1 MLPASPL
8 ILTSS
13 RPEIALTNYHGEMS
27 SGLEGRFGIPNASND
42 KMTRYDD
49 DDKQFE
55 GSSKYLSGQAGREHA
70 SLNPAHVGRHHR
82 HLSSSLSLIAD
93 G

>member
-1 MLPASPL
+1 
-8 ILTSS
+8 
-13 RPEIALTNYHGEMS
+13 MS

-70 SLNPAHVGRHHR
+70 SLNPAHDGRHHR
-82 HLSSSLSLIAD
+82 HLSSSLSLIAAEVNSD
-93 G
+93 ANISLEFSRWRGTP